1 MAVQQIPPHKAHRDL
16 PQLVQLGTVN
26 VTVNKQDCRS
36 QNKLDDKIVGEH
48 HADHGHTH
56 RQQKAAE
63 RPAEAGDGA
72 VVILPGHSAVQKHR
86 RIGRYQADR
95 GTHYA
100 KTRNQHGAHGNV
112 GRNAHGGSNRI
123 LERLAGNGVAVHR
136 AFAQDG
142 EHHGQHHQRKVG
154 QAGRFGREDD
164 EDDILKHDQQTEKAE
179 DQQVQQIMDAANAL
193 LLGAVMRVDIG
204 APVGGKTGLN
214 GGDKLGQGVGEIKRT
229 LLRRGGVIA

>member
-1 MAVQQIPPHKAHRDL
+1 M
-16 PQLVQLGTVN
+16 
-26 VTVNKQDCRS
+26 
-36 QNKLDDKIVGEH
+36 GEH

-56 RQQKAAE
+56 RQQKAAD

-86 RIGRYQADR
+86 CIGRYQADR

-100 KTRNQHGAHGNV
+100 KTRHQHGAHGNV
-112 GRNAHGGSNRI
+112 GRNTHGGSNRI

-179 DQQVQQIMDAANAL
+179 DQ
-193 LLGAVMRVDIG
+193 
-204 APVGGKTGLN
+204 
-214 GGDKLGQGVGEIKRT
+214 
-229 LLRRGGVIA
+229 